1 MGCRT
6 GGNQN
11 CRDSRLK
18 RFRTGGMQEKGFG
31 KGGSQERRN
40 GKEGCRKGGIQERM
54 DTGQEGGRKRTNAG
68 QEGYMTRGM
77 QERGIQERRD
87 AERKESRL
95 EGYRKGWFRTVEI
108 WNGRDARVDRRDKG
122 KLGGRTGGMQD
133 RMELEPEGFRT
144 GEIQDW
150 RDAGKGDS
158 GKEEGRKGGM

>member
-1 MGCRT
+1 M
-6 GGNQN
+6 
-11 CRDSRLK
+11 
-18 RFRTGGMQEKGFG
+18 
-31 KGGSQERRN
+31 QERRN
-40 GKEGCRKGGIQERM
+40 TGKDGYRTGGRQEKDECRTRGIQDRRDAGKGDSGKEGCRK
-54 DTGQEGGRKRTNAG
+54 
-68 QEGYMTRGM
+68 
-77 QERGIQERRD
+77 
-87 AERKESRL
+87 ERKESRL

-144 GEIQDW
+144 GDIQDW